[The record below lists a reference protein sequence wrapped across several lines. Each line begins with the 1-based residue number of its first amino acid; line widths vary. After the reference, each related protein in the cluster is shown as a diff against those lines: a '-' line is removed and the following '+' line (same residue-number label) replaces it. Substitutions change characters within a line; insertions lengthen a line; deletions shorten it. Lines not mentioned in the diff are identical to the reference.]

1 MKKIKRLLATLMAVV
16 MVITAAPLS
25 GFVGLEL
32 PDLFNLFASAATYS
46 GACGDNLT
54 WTLNTSSGELVISG
68 TGSMY
73 TSSPSPWYTNRD
85 SIKTIN
91 IADGVT
97 NISHEAFKDCTKL
110 NSVELPESVTSI
122 DYGVFSGCTNL
133 TSITIPDSVT
143 EISNNAFDNTGY
155 YNNTANWEDNV
166 LYIGKHLIKANQ
178 EISGDYTIKD
188 GTVTIAEYAFGY
200 CYNIQNVAIPES
212 VENINDNAFCGSSL
226 ESVSL
231 PDSVSRI
238 ESYTFYNCAKL
249 ATVVIGDGVNYIENY
264 AFYNCSNLRDLTMP
278 ISAKIENRSSSYYD
292 DNMAFYNCNN
302 IERITLTKG
311 NGTSNN
317 YGTSYSYGSNTC
329 YTETPWYI
337 SGCTEIIIEDGVT
350 AIGDYMFYNNSN
362 LTIDLPNSIEYIGE
376 YAFSYCYNL
385 KSITIPESVKTIGD
399 CAFFGSNQLEDI
411 TVSSGI
417 TSIGNNAL
425 YDTKYY
431 MNTANWVNDGLY
443 LGNYLI
449 RVREALNGAFTV
461 ENGTELIADY
471 AFSNCSNVK
480 GVIIPDSV
488 SYIGDYAFSSCYSLN
503 NVNFLGNQEQWDSI
517 SIGEGNE
524 VLNQYLNISYASGTC
539 GDNLQWFLNTDGKLE
554 IVGTGKMTNYSS
566 TNVAPWDSY
575 KDEIKSVSIYEG
587 VTRIGN
593 DSFVGCENLTYVY
606 IPNTVTLIGN
616 TAFRDCTSLASISI
630 PNSVTNLGY
639 YAFYGCT
646 ALTSIT
652 FPEGVTTI
660 GNYAFGKCSGLATV
674 IIPDTITTIAKN
686 AFYKCTSLTN
696 VYYAGTQEQWDA
708 VTIDSTGNEAIIDNI
723 ILATTVT
730 GSCGT
735 NLNWYLINNEKLI
748 ISGNGAMTDYSSS
761 SYAPWYGYASSI
773 KKVIVEDGVTSIGDY
788 AFYGCSNATEFVVP
802 ISIDYSSSYRAFYS
816 CGDIQRV
823 TLTKGNG
830 TAKDYGERQNSSAL
844 ISNGGTPWT
853 QSSCVEII
861 IQDGV
866 TEIGD
871 FTFYGCGNIQN
882 ITIANSVKTI
892 GSDAFS
898 GCSGL
903 TSVIIPDNTT
913 SIGEYAFA
921 ECSNLSSVQI
931 GKSVVFIEINA
942 FSGSSIVDVYYTGS
956 ELDWISIDFKN
967 YASNP
972 MSVATGSLYINGS
985 VVSGDIVIPDGTIR
999 LNCYAFYGLNE
1010 VESVTIPEIVTY
1022 IYGGN
1027 SWPLRNS
1034 AIIYYKGTKS
1044 EWAAIEAPQGTIY
1057 NNGNVVFD
1065 SDSENPYI
1073 AGECGDNLDWT
1084 LHLDGNLTILG
1095 TGAMYDYSGS
1105 TKTPWNKHG
1114 FTTVTSISIEKGVTS
1129 IGGRAFYNC
1138 SSVDTIEIPDSVE
1151 HIGVGAFENMSEVTE
1166 LVIPDSVTSIAEGAF
1181 KGMNNLQKITL
1192 PFVGSS
1198 IGSTSSSYYGY
1209 GVFGYIFGYSDYADE
1224 GTTYQYFYTS
1234 GYYEPYR
1241 YFYIPKTLRV
1251 VTITKESK
1259 LDNGAFHNCSFLTEI
1274 NLSETITSIGQQ
1286 AFENCSGLTEL
1297 NIPDDV
1303 TSIGSNAFSGCSS
1316 LQVIEIP
1323 ASVTSIGSYA
1333 FKDVSAVTE
1342 IVIPDSVISI
1352 GNGALK
1358 GMNNLESITLPF
1370 VGSSIDSSSGREC
1383 VFGYIFG
1390 TVSSDYIEKTQQ
1402 NYYDNYGYSSSG
1414 YFGIPKTIKTVFITQ
1429 DTTIPYGAF
1438 SGCSFISEINLP
1450 DNVTAIGEYAFYN
1463 CSGLAEISISDGVSN
1478 IGKHTFSGCS
1488 SLKSIELPESVNSIG
1503 EYAFDGCS
1511 SLTEIII
1518 PDGVESI
1525 GRNTFYACA
1534 SLEVIELP
1542 TSLKSIGYEA
1552 FAYTS
1557 IKEIVIPNSVT
1568 SIDGYILEGNS
1579 DIEKLTVPFLGSNRN
1594 SASTLN
1600 YLFDYSYDSDNSKVP
1615 KTLKKVNITNASKIG
1630 NNAFCDCSNIETI
1643 TLNEGITSIG
1653 IYAFYQCSSLK
1664 EITIPDTVTN
1674 ISDCAFNS
1682 CTAMKTVDL
1691 GNNPNLQINYNVFDD
1706 CDSVESYSIGSNSV
1720 NYCTDEYGVLYNKNK
1735 SGLIR
1740 YPTGNSRTEYIVDS
1754 NVAYINENAFEN
1766 CIYLK
1771 TVDLPKDIIS
1781 IGEYAFRNCTAL
1793 KNVVIP
1799 EGTHAVCRGAF
1810 EGCTSVKEIT
1820 IPESLAQL
1828 ANNAFRDCTGVETIY
1843 YNASDLN
1850 PEEYKDYI
1858 FVNCGRET
1866 EGVDVIFGEAVV
1878 NIPDSL
1884 FEGKSEYYWSDTTE
1898 ECSNCGATGSHS
1910 CRYDIS
1916 PKIKSITIGSNVKNI
1931 GYNAFGNIGTLSD
1944 LYFNATNCDS
1954 ANNAFNGCFT
1964 LTNVVIGEN
1973 VIKLPSYFITNCD
1986 DVTDIVI
1993 PESVTEIGDFAFTN
2007 NDALETV
2014 RFNSTGE
2021 IIIGNDI
2028 LQASYKA
2035 MICCKENSYMHSYAM
2050 MNGIKFAIVDDTD
2063 SPNFE
2068 IKNDVLIS
2076 YKGNSEAVFISAASR
2091 IGYGAFKDNK
2101 TVKNIELSSGVDRV
2115 FGSAF
2120 AGCTNL
2126 EKIIIPKSVSAIG
2139 DGAFSGCDNLTI
2151 WCYAGSYAESYA
2163 ISNNIPV
2170 EYITL
2175 NIEKKVVILNQD
2187 ETTSVTVAFN
2197 TMIFDDVEITWTS
2210 SNPSVASVNSNGVIT
2225 ALSAGEATITATTST
2240 GLYASCDVRVTGAGQ
2255 VHGVALGFNVTLNK
2269 REEITITPNIDVDEG
2284 VLYTISY
2291 LSSDTSVATVDNDGK
2306 ITAVSAGTATIT
2318 CTVTDENGNAFDA
2331 SIVVVVNN
2339 SADNFELSDDEV
2351 YISLGSTKQLTGI
2364 ITPDNVVNKEIV
2376 WESTNPSIATV
2387 DANGNIK
2394 GVMAGTAVIV
2404 ATTKDGGLKDYCI
2417 VKVVGVE
2424 ALSTATIDHE
2434 KGIITGLSS
2443 NMNSLDSFIEISD
2456 PSCSV
2461 SYSTLGTES
2470 IIYIERGE
2478 EIVDAYTIVI
2488 FGDVNGDGWYDGQD
2502 AVLVSC
2508 LANGML
2514 TKEDV
2519 SEVVYMAADCN
2530 HDGVIDESDVA
2541 LLNQAGMLL
2550 ANVDQSKPTEI
2561 LLETS
2566 SAYVK
2571 YVSLIDQT
2579 SGIDAEEGATVPEVD
2594 VETEDGIDTPEQET
2608 IFNFIER
2615 FIDIIKALFEMIVR
2629 CIPVS
2634 LS

>member
-16 MVITAAPLS
+16 MILTAAPLS

-32 PDLFNLFASAATYS
+32 PDLFNIFASAATYS
-46 GACGDNLT
+46 GTCGSNLT
-54 WTLNTSSGELVISG
+54 WSLNTITGELVISG
-68 TGSMY
+68 TGALY

-97 NISHEAFKDCTKL
+97 SIGYEAFKDCTNL
-110 NSVELPESVTSI
+110 NSIELPNTVTSI
-122 DYGVFSGCTNL
+122 EYYAFQGCTNL

-143 EISNNAFDNTGY
+143 EIDTYAFENTAY
-155 YNNTANWEDNV
+155 YNNADNWENNV
-166 LYIGKHLIKANQ
+166 LYIGNHLIEAKQ
-178 EISGDYTIKD
+178 TISGDYEIKE
-188 GTVTIAEYAFGY
+188 GTVTIAEDAFQN
-200 CYNIQNVAIPES
+200 CYNLQSITIPES
-212 VENINDNAFCGSSL
+212 VLNINQNAFCGSSL
-226 ESVSL
+226 ESVII
-231 PDSVSRI
+231 PDTVKNLSFGVFQNCYNLETAIIGNGVTEIKGSVFARC
-238 ESYTFYNCAKL
+238 TNL
-249 ATVVIGDGVNYIENY
+249 TTVIIGDNVSFVSNY
-264 AFYNCSNLRDLTMP
+264 AFSECTNLKELTIP
-278 ISAKIENRSSSYYD
+278 ISAKIENRISSSSYYAD
-292 DNMAFYNCNN
+292 EMAFYNCYN
-302 IERITLTKG
+302 IEKITLTKG
-311 NGTSNN
+311 SGTSQN
-317 YGTSYSYGSNTC
+317 YSNSYSSNGDSH
-329 YTETPWYI
+329 YSVTPWYI
-337 SGCTEIIIEDGVT
+337 SGCTEIIIEDGIT
-350 AIGDYMFYNNSN
+350 AIGEYMFYDNYY
-362 LTIDLPNSIEYIGE
+362 LTNINLPNSIEYIGNR
-376 YAFSYCYNL
+376 AFSYCYNL
-385 KSITIPESVKTIGD
+385 TSITLPESVRTIGD
-399 CAFFGSNQLEDI
+399 YAFYGSNQLEDI
-411 TVSSGI
+411 TVKSGI
-417 TSIGNNAL
+417 TSIGNNVL

-461 ENGTELIADY
+461 KTGTELIADY
-471 AFSNCSNVK
+471 AFSSCSNVK
-480 GVIIPDSV
+480 SVIIPDSIT
-488 SYIGDYAFSSCYSLN
+488 YIGDYAFSNCYSLN
-503 NVNFLGNQEQWDSI
+503 NVNYLGSQEQWENI
-517 SIGEGNE
+517 SICEGNDI
-524 VLNQYLNISYASGTC
+524 LNQYLNISFASGTC
-539 GDNLQWFLNTDGKLE
+539 GNNLQWFLNTDGKFE
-554 IVGTGKMTNYSS
+554 IVGTGNMTNYSS
-566 TNVAPWDSY
+566 TSVAPWDSY
-575 KDEIKSVSIYEG
+575 KDEIKSVVIYEG
-587 VTRIGN
+587 VTSVGN
-593 DSFVGCENLTYVY
+593 DTFVGCENLTYVY
-606 IPNTVTLIGN
+606 LPNTVTKIGN

-630 PNSVTNLGY
+630 PNSVTNIGY

-646 ALTSIT
+646 ALTSVTI
-652 FPEGVTTI
+652 PEGVTTI
-660 GNYAFGKCSGLATV
+660 GNYAFGKCSGLTTI
-674 IIPDTITTIAKN
+674 IIPDTVTTIAKN
-686 AFYKCTSLTN
+686 AFYKCTSLTE
-696 VYYAGTQEQWDA
+696 VYYAGTQEQWDT
-708 VTIDSTGNEAIIDNI
+708 VTIDATGNEAITDNI

-730 GSCGT
+730 GTCGT
-735 NLNWYLINNEKLI
+735 NLTWYLINNEKLV
-748 ISGNGAMTDYSSS
+748 ISGNGAMTDYD
-761 SYAPWYGYASSI
+761 SYSNYVPWYGYASSI
-773 KKVIVEDGVTSIGDY
+773 RKIVIEDGVTRIGQY
-788 AFYGCSNATEFVVP
+788 AFYNCYNLMELKMPVSAYCN
-802 ISIDYSSSYRAFYS
+802 YNAFYNCDS
-816 CGDIQRV
+816 IQNI

-830 TAKDYGERQNSSAL
+830 QAVDYSWSSH
-844 ISNGGTPWT
+844 SYTPWKNNAVT
-853 QSSCVEII
+853 EII
-861 IQDGV
+861 ITDGV
-866 TEIGD
+866 TRIGDYYFYNCKNVKKITIPDSVIEIG
-871 FTFYGCGNIQN
+871 
-882 ITIANSVKTI
+882 VE
-892 GSDAFS
+892 AFS
-898 GCSGL
+898 DSN
-903 TSVIIPDNTT
+903 IIDIYFGG
-913 SIGEYAFA
+913 SI
-921 ECSNLSSVQI
+921 
-931 GKSVVFIEINA
+931 
-942 FSGSSIVDVYYTGS
+942 S
-956 ELDWISIDFKN
+956 EWLDIDFSSN
-967 YASNP
+967 GSNP
-972 MSVATGSLYINGS
+972 MYSATGTLYVNGS
-985 VVSGDIVIPDGTIR
+985 VVSGDIVIPDGIVKF
-999 LNCYAFYGLNE
+999 NCYAFYGLRE
-1010 VESVTIPEIVTY
+1010 VESVTIPESVTC
-1022 IYGGN
+1022 IYGGEF
-1027 SWPLRNS
+1027 WPLTNT
-1034 AIIYYKGTKS
+1034 AVIYYEGTKEQWDS
-1044 EWAAIEAPQGTIY
+1044 IDTPQGTIY

-1073 AGECGDNLDWT
+1073 AGECGANLDWK
-1084 LHLDGNLTILG
+1084 LHFDGNLTICG
-1095 TGAMYDYSGS
+1095 TGSMSNYSSSGGNIA
-1105 TKTPWNKHG
+1105 PWNTHSIIDI
-1114 FTTVTSISIEKGVTS
+1114 TSITIENGVTS
-1129 IGGRAFYNC
+1129 IGTYAFNDI
-1138 SSVDTIEIPDSVE
+1138 SSVTEIV
-1151 HIGVGAFENMSEVTE
+1151 V
-1166 LVIPDSVTSIAEGAF
+1166 PDSVTSIGNGAF
-1181 KGMNNLQKITL
+1181 KGMNSLEEITL
-1192 PFVGSS
+1192 PFVGYSADELSS
-1198 IGSTSSSYYGY
+1198 GS
-1209 GVFGYIFGYSDYADE
+1209 VFGY
-1224 GTTYQYFYTS
+1224 
-1234 GYYEPYR
+1234 
-1241 YFYIPKTLRV
+1241 
-1251 VTITKESK
+1251 
-1259 LDNGAFHNCSFLTEI
+1259 
-1274 NLSETITSIGQQ
+1274 
-1286 AFENCSGLTEL
+1286 
-1297 NIPDDV
+1297 
-1303 TSIGSNAFSGCSS
+1303 
-1316 LQVIEIP
+1316 
-1323 ASVTSIGSYA
+1323 
-1333 FKDVSAVTE
+1333 
-1342 IVIPDSVISI
+1342 
-1352 GNGALK
+1352 
-1358 GMNNLESITLPF
+1358 
-1370 VGSSIDSSSGREC
+1370 
-1383 VFGYIFG
+1383 VFGYTSSNYAG
-1390 TVSSDYIEKTQQ
+1390 TIRQPYY
-1402 NYYDNYGYSSSG
+1402 YYDDYMGYGG
-1414 YFGIPKTIKTVFITQ
+1414 YGQGYYYIPKTIKIVTITN

-1438 SGCSFISEINLP
+1438 YGCSFISEINLP
-1450 DNVTAIGEYAFYN
+1450 DNVTSIGEYAFYN
-1463 CSGLAEISISDGVSN
+1463 CSELTEISISDGVEN
-1478 IGKHTFSGCS
+1478 IGKYTFYGCS
-1488 SLKSIELPESVNSIG
+1488 SLESIELPESVNSIG

-1511 SLTEIII
+1511 SLKEIRI

-1525 GRNTFYACA
+1525 ERNTFYACA
-1534 SLEVIELP
+1534 SLEAIELP
-1542 TSLKSIGYEA
+1542 ASLKSIGYEA

-1557 IKEIVIPNSVT
+1557 IKELVIPKSVT
-1568 SIDGYILEGNS
+1568 SIDNYILEGNS
-1579 DIEKLTVPFLGSNRN
+1579 DIERLTVPFLGSNRN

-1600 YLFDYSYDSDNSKVP
+1600 YLFGYSSYDNYQVP
-1615 KTLKKVNITNASKIG
+1615 ETLKTVNITNATKIG
-1630 NNAFCDCSNIETI
+1630 SNAFRNCSNIENI

-1653 IYAFYQCSSLK
+1653 TYAFCQCFSLK
-1664 EITIPDTVTN
+1664 EIAIPDTVTN
-1674 ISDCAFNS
+1674 ISDMAFNGCS
-1682 CTAMKTVDL
+1682 SMKTVDL
-1691 GNNPNLQINYNVFDD
+1691 GNSPNLQINYNVFDN
-1706 CDSVESYSIGSNSV
+1706 CNSVESYSIGSNSI

-1740 YPTGNSRTEYIVDS
+1740 YPTGNSRTEYTIDS

-1766 CIYLK
+1766 S
-1771 TVDLPKDIIS
+1771 V
-1781 IGEYAFRNCTAL
+1781 NL
-1793 KNVVIP
+1793 KNVNLPNDIMSIGQDAFKNCTGLEKIVIP
-1799 EGTHAVCRGAF
+1799 DGTYTVCHGAF
-1810 EGCTSVKEIT
+1810 EGCTSVTEIT
-1820 IPESLAQL
+1820 IPKSLTDL
-1828 ANNAFRDCTGVETIY
+1828 ANYAFADCTALEKIY

-1850 PEEYKDYI
+1850 AEEYKDYI
-1858 FVNCGRET
+1858 FVNCGRDT
-1866 EGVDVIFGEAVV
+1866 EGVNVIFGDAVV

-1898 ECSNCGATGSHS
+1898 ECSNCGAIGSHS

-1916 PKIKSITIGSNVKNI
+1916 PKIKTVTVGSNVKNI

-1954 ANNAFNGCFT
+1954 ANNAFNGCFA

-1973 VIKLPSYFITNCD
+1973 VINLPSSFITNCD
-1986 DVTDIVI
+1986 AVTDIVI

-2021 IIIGNDI
+2021 IAIGNDI

-2050 MNGIKFAIVDDTD
+2050 MNGIKFAIVDDAD

-2163 ISNNIPV
+2163 ISNNISV
-2170 EYITL
+2170 EYISL
-2175 NIEKKVVILNQD
+2175 NIERKVVVLTQD
-2187 ETTSVTVAFN
+2187 ETTSLNASFN
-2197 TMIFDDVEITWTS
+2197 TTLMDDVEIIWTS

-2351 YISLGSTKQLTGI
+2351 YISIGSTKQLTGI

-2470 IIYIERGE
+2470 IVYIERGE

-2514 TKEDV
+2514 TQDDV
-2519 SEVVYMAADCN
+2519 SEAVYMAADCN

-2550 ANVDQSKPTEI
+2550 ANVDQSKPTEL

-2566 SAYVK
+2566 VAYAE
-2571 YVSLIDQT
+2571 YISLIDQT
-2579 SGIDAEEGATVPEVD
+2579 SEIDAEEGATVPEVD
-2594 VETEDGIDTPEQET
+2594 VETEDGIDTPEQEA

-2615 FIDIIKALFEMIVR
+2615 FIDIIKVLFEMIVR
-2629 CIPVS
+2629 YIPVS